1 MMYKMMLLFASVALL
16 WTIPSVMADVWIP
29 DNEFAGYFDSSG
41 IYTVVG
47 AVKNTESY
55 SVVPTVNIV
64 IDNDGKEIEVSQ
76 TLPTVLPN
84 KDIPF
89 RIQIHQVTASNVVL
103 QKPMVEFE
111 RDYTKS
117 ESNVQV
123 VYDRTLVRHPDGH
136 LTGKIINQGNATE
149 YNIKVY
155 ALIHGHEHRLVDVG
169 KNVEKIEKIEPGE
182 VIDFTMYPDPI
193 VASEV
198 TYYSCFAIGDETIVP
213 LFAIRGD
220 ERFDFRYDSTASF
233 SVVGFDSTGTVLS
246 LYGINSFKVPTYV
259 NFEFPKTS
267 DGEKFDVTIN
277 DKPIKFIQS
286 LDEDGNW
293 HVAFDVAGASQN
305 DIVIKGF
312 ATQSQRDMSIPMMS
326 DVGGDYLVLLYV
338 IPAAVAVS
346 VGFYVVK
353 QKRTKTSSQ
362 T

>member
-1 MMYKMMLLFASVALL
+1 MYKLTLLFASVVLL
-16 WTIPSVMADVWIP
+16 WMVPSVMADVWIP
-29 DNEFAGYFDSSG
+29 DNEFAGYFDSNG

-55 SVVPTVNIV
+55 SVMPTVHVV
-64 IDNDGKEIEVSQ
+64 IDKDGETIEVSQ

-89 RIQIHQVTASNVVL
+89 RIQIHQVAVGDVKL
-103 QKPMVEFE
+103 QKPTVEFE

-136 LTGKIINQGNATE
+136 LTGKIVNHGNTTE

-155 ALIHGHEHRLVDVG
+155 ALIHGNGHRLVDVG

-182 VIDFTMYPDPI
+182 VIDFTMYPDPL

-259 NFEFPKTS
+259 NFEFPKMS
-267 DGEKFDVTIN
+267 DGEKFDVTVN
-277 DKPIKFIQS
+277 NKPVKFIQS

-305 DIVIKGF
+305 NIVIKGF
-312 ATQSQRDMSIPMMS
+312 ASQSQRNMSVPSMS
-326 DVGGDYLVLLYV
+326 DVGDYLMLLYV
-338 IPAAVAVS
+338 VPVVAAVC
-346 VGFYVVK
+346 VGFYVIK
-353 QKRTKTSSQ
+353 QKRTKTTS
-362 T
+362 